1 MRSLYIS
8 LVSEFYKSRKTL
20 AFWAAILL
28 PLVIC
33 GLISFG
39 FYSGSEKILKMQY
52 PALMLWIRYI
62 GAALGVMGVL
72 IMPFYVIFMA
82 FSVNN
87 IEHKND
93 TWKTLFAQPLN
104 KLSIYAAKY
113 IYAVVLIFICL
124 LLFALFTFLFGHLL
138 QFLVPEYNFS
148 GYDPSMLLVKFYSK
162 LFLASLGILS
172 IQFILSLIWSDFLK
186 PMGIGFIGTI
196 MGIIAGNVGWKY
208 AYLIPYS
215 HPSIVLNSSTASK
228 KSVNISDF
236 PIFTQEI
243 ITSLIYAIV
252 LFIIGYFIVSKKS
265 IK

>member
-28 PLVIC
+28 PVIIC
-33 GLISFG
+33 GLITFG
-39 FYSGSEKILKMQY
+39 FYSTSEKVLNLHYPPMVLWAQY
-52 PALMLWIRYI
+52 S
-62 GAALGVMGVL
+62 GAALGVMGML

-104 KLSIYAAKY
+104 KFSIYAAKY
-113 IYAVVLIFICL
+113 LYAVFLIFICL
-124 LLFALFTFLFGHLL
+124 FLFASLTFAFGYLL
-138 QFLVPEYNFS
+138 QVLVPEYNFNQ
-148 GYDPSMLLVKFYSK
+148 YNPSSILINSYTK
-162 LFLASLGILS
+162 LFLSSLGILS
-172 IQFILSLIWSDFLK
+172 LQFILSLVWGDFLK
-186 PMGIGFIGTI
+186 PMGIGFVGTI
-196 MGIIAGNVGWKY
+196 MGIITASVGWKY

-215 HPSIVLNSSTASK
+215 LPTLALRITKVK
-228 KSVNISDF
+228 KGGDPLDF

-243 ITSLIYAIV
+243 YTSLIYAV
-252 LFIIGYFIVSKKS
+252 VFFIIGYFIVTKKS

>member
-28 PLVIC
+28 PVVIC
-33 GLISFG
+33 SLVSFG
-39 FYSGSEKILKMQY
+39 FYSSSDKILKMGY
-52 PALMLWIRYI
+52 PGLMLWARYS
-62 GAALGVMGVL
+62 GATLNVMGIL

-93 TWKTLFAQPLN
+93 TWKMLFAQPLN
-104 KLSIYAAKY
+104 KFSIYAAKY
-113 IYAVVLIFICL
+113 LYAVLLIFLCL
-124 LLFALFTFLFGHLL
+124 LLFAALTFGFGCLLQLLVPKYTFSQYNPSTFLFNSY
-138 QFLVPEYNFS
+138 V
-148 GYDPSMLLVKFYSK
+148 K
-162 LFLASLGILS
+162 LFLSSLGILS
-172 IQFILSLIWSDFLK
+172 LQFILSLVWADFLK

-196 MGIIAGNVGWKY
+196 MGIVTASLNWQY

-215 HPSIVLNSSTASK
+215 LPALALRITKIKPGGDPLAFAV
-228 KSVNISDF
+228 
-236 PIFTQEI
+236 FTKDVY
-243 ITSLIYAIV
+243 TSLIYAVV
-252 LFIIGYFIVSKKS
+252 LFITGYFIVSKKS

>member
-28 PLVIC
+28 PVIICSLVT
-33 GLISFG
+33 FG
-39 FYSGSEKILKMQY
+39 FYSNSEKITKMNY
-52 PALMLWIRYI
+52 PGMLLWVQYI
-62 GAALGVMGVL
+62 GATLNVMGML

-104 KLSIYAAKY
+104 KFSIYAAKY
-113 IYAVVLIFICL
+113 LYAVMLIFLCL
-124 LLFALFTFLFGHLL
+124 FLFAVLTFGFGHLL
-138 QFLVPEYNFS
+138 QTLIPKYTFNQYNPSTFLIS
-148 GYDPSMLLVKFYSK
+148 SYSK
-162 LFLASLGILS
+162 LFLSSLGILS
-172 IQFILSLIWSDFLK
+172 FQFILSLIWADFLK
-186 PMGIGFIGTI
+186 PMGIGFVGTI
-196 MGIIAGNVGWKY
+196 MGIVTAALKWQY

-215 HPSIVLNSSTASK
+215 LPALALQITKVK
-228 KSVNISDF
+228 KGGDPLDF
-236 PIFTQEI
+236 EIFTREI
-243 ITSLIYAIV
+243 WTSLIYAAI
-252 LFIIGYFIVSKKS
+252 LFAIGYFIVAKKS

>member
-28 PLVIC
+28 PVVIC
-33 GLISFG
+33 SLVSFG
-39 FYSGSEKILKMQY
+39 FYSSSDKILKMGY
-52 PALMLWIRYI
+52 PGLLLWAHYS
-62 GAALGVMGVL
+62 GATLNVMGML

-104 KLSIYAAKY
+104 KFSIYAAKY
-113 IYAVVLIFICL
+113 LYAVLLIFICL
-124 LLFALFTFLFGHLL
+124 ALFAALTFGLGHLL
-138 QFLVPEYNFS
+138 QVLVPKYTFNEYN
-148 GYDPSMLLVKFYSK
+148 PSTVLFNSYIK
-162 LFLASLGILS
+162 LFLSSLGILS
-172 IQFILSLIWSDFLK
+172 LQFILSLVWSDFLK
-186 PMGIGFIGTI
+186 PMGIGFVGTI
-196 MGIIAGNVGWKY
+196 MGIVTASLNWQY

-215 HPSIVLNSSTASK
+215 LPALALRITKVKPGGDPLAFD
-228 KSVNISDF
+228 V
-236 PIFTQEI
+236 FTKEI
-243 ITSLIYAIV
+243 YTSLIYAAL
-252 LFIIGYFIVSKKS
+252 LFVIGYFIVSKKS